1 MYALHESVDLV
12 HSWQG
17 LASLIIWFLA
27 EIKQAR
33 ANIFIRVMIW
43 KKKRKC
49 TDQRFD
55 NQNKLS
61 KNDGERYV
69 FKTAM

>member
-17 LASLIIWFLA
+17 AASLIIWFLA
-27 EIKQAR
+27 EITQAR
-33 ANIFIRVMIW
+33 SNIFIRVTIW
-43 KKKRKC
+43 KKHKC
-49 TDQRFD
+49 TDQRFG